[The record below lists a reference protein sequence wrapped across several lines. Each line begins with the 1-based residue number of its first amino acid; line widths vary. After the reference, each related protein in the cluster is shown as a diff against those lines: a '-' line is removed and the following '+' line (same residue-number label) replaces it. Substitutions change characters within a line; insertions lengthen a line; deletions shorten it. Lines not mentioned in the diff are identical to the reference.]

1 MSEGF
6 QGNKNVKAGGTKTSY
21 TREQIV
27 EYAKCAEDPCYFIE
41 NYVKVISLDAGVV
54 PFKLRPYQR
63 RIVETVH
70 DNRFTIAMLFRQSG
84 KSTIMAAYCL
94 WFITFNDHKTAAI
107 LANKKAQA
115 IEIFSRMQYM
125 YELLPDWLK
134 QGMIEWNK
142 TSCTLENGSKCFC
155 AASSASSIRGRSI
168 NLLLLDE
175 FAFLQSGIAEDF
187 IASVFPTLTSSR
199 ESKLVLVSTPNGLNQ
214 FYRIWKDSENG
225 KNDFVRV
232 RGYWNEIYD
241 QKWYEQQCRLLNND
255 SAKIASELDCQ
266 FLGSAQTLIDS
277 NKIQCLVAETPIFDK
292 NNLRVFEPPQKEHAY
307 YLTVDV
313 SRGRGLDYSAIIVF
327 DVTTMPF
334 KVVATFKDN
343 TISPMELP
351 TLIYNLGMQYNE
363 SLVMIEANDLGESV
377 ANELWWTLEYP
388 GVLHTKDGKIGGS
401 GILGVKTT
409 KGVKNRGCSKFKEL
423 IENDQ
428 LIVNDGR
435 IIEELEGYVLGKKGS
450 YEAQN
455 TKINDDLC
463 ACLFLFGWSCES
475 DYFRDYANNDVSRT
489 LIDRYKAEVEETIPA
504 MGTFTDGGDDPY
516 ENFRLNQEQMDMLR

>member
-1 MSEGF
+1 MVKERTT
-6 QGNKNVKAGGTKTSY
+6 KNVKILTEYGFKPFNGFIRQGKQRVITLHFSNGKSLTCTPDHKLRMPDFDGG
-21 TREQIV
+21 E
-27 EYAKCAEDPCYFIE
+27 EFIE
-41 NYVKVISLDAGVV
+41 SEFLCVGDVLYNGVSIVAIDKELEEVEVFDAFEVEDYHSYISNGVV
-54 PFKLRPYQR
+54 
-63 RIVETVH
+63 
-70 DNRFTIAMLFRQSG
+70 
-84 KSTIMAAYCL
+84 
-94 WFITFNDHKTAAI
+94 
-107 LANKKAQA
+107 
-115 IEIFSRMQYM
+115 
-125 YELLPDWLK
+125 
-134 QGMIEWNK
+134 
-142 TSCTLENGSKCFC
+142 
-155 AASSASSIRGRSI
+155 SSNC
-168 NLLLLDE
+168 NLLVLDE
-175 FAFLQSGIAEDF
+175 FAFIPEGIAEEF
-187 IASVFPTLTSSR
+187 IMSVFPTLTSSK
-199 ESKLVLVSTPNGLNQ
+199 ESKLVLCSTPNGLNS
-214 FYRIWKDSENG
+214 FYRMWKDAETG
-225 KNDFVRV
+225 KNDFVTV
-232 RGYWNEIYD
+232 RGYWSEIYD
-241 QKWYEQQCRLLNND
+241 QKWYEEQCRLLNND
-255 SAKIASELDCQ
+255 KARINQELNCE

-327 DVTTMPF
+327 DVTAFPF

-516 ENFRLNQEQMDMLR
+516 QNLRLNQEQMDMLR

>member
-1 MSEGF
+1 MVKERTT
-6 QGNKNVKAGGTKTSY
+6 KNVKILTENGFKPFNGFICQGERSVIDLVLSNGQTLSCTKNH
-21 TREQIV
+21 RIRMPDFNGEPEFV
-27 EYAKCAEDPCYFIE
+27 EAEFLSVGDVLY
-41 NYVKVISLDAGVV
+41 NGVT
-54 PFKLRPYQR
+54 
-63 RIVETVH
+63 IIDVH
-70 DNRFTIAMLFRQSG
+70 DTGRIEKVYDALEVEDTHSF
-84 KSTIMAAYCL
+84 Y
-94 WFITFNDHKTAAI
+94 
-107 LANKKAQA
+107 ANG
-115 IEIFSRMQYM
+115 IVVS
-125 YELLPDWLK
+125 
-134 QGMIEWNK
+134 N
-142 TSCTLENGSKCFC
+142 C
-155 AASSASSIRGRSI
+155 
-168 NLLLLDE
+168 NLLVLDE
-175 FAFLQSGIAEDF
+175 FAFIPSGIAEEF
-187 IASVFPTLTSSR
+187 IMSVFPTLTSSK
-199 ESKLVLVSTPNGLNQ
+199 ESKLVLCSTPNGLNS
-214 FYRIWKDSENG
+214 FYRMWKDAETG
-225 KNDFVRV
+225 KNDFVTV
-232 RGYWNEIYD
+232 RGYWSEIYD
-241 QKWYEQQCRLLNND
+241 QKWYEEQCRLLNND
-255 SAKIASELDCQ
+255 KARINQELNCE

-292 NNLRVFEPPQKEHAY
+292 NNLRVFEPPQKDHAY

-327 DVTTMPF
+327 DVTAFPF

-516 ENFRLNQEQMDMLR
+516 ENLRLNQEQMDMLR

>member
-1 MSEGF
+1 M
-6 QGNKNVKAGGTKTSY
+6 NKQ
-21 TREQIV
+21 TRFE
-27 EYAKCAEDPCYFIE
+27 
-41 NYVKVISLDAGVV
+41 
-54 PFKLRPYQR
+54 
-63 RIVETVH
+63 
-70 DNRFTIAMLFRQSG
+70 
-84 KSTIMAAYCL
+84 
-94 WFITFNDHKTAAI
+94 
-107 LANKKAQA
+107 
-115 IEIFSRMQYM
+115 
-125 YELLPDWLK
+125 
-134 QGMIEWNK
+134 
-142 TSCTLENGSKCFC
+142 
-155 AASSASSIRGRSI
+155 
-168 NLLLLDE
+168 
-175 FAFLQSGIAEDF
+175 
-187 IASVFPTLTSSR
+187 
-199 ESKLVLVSTPNGLNQ
+199 VLTPNGFVGFDSVIKSVHKQYLKVV
-214 FYRIWKDSENG
+214 FSDATILRCSLEHRILIDDKWKYA
-225 KNDFVRV
+225 KNLKVGDTTDHNKVVSVTLR
-232 RGYWNEIYD
+232 NEPIELFD
-241 QKWYEQQCRLLNND
+241 LLNVDNTD
-255 SAKIASELDCQ
+255 RSYYTNGVVSHNCE

-327 DVTTMPF
+327 DVTAFPF